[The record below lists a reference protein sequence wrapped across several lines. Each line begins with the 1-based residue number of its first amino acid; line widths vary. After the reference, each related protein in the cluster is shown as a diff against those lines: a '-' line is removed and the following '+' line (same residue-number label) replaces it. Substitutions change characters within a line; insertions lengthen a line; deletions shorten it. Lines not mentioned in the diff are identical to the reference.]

1 MIDREPQGNRAQ
13 LARFFAALGL
23 PGLARSLNRN
33 APAHGTNPSDQRR
46 FAASPADSGQ
56 TQGEGANSQEL
67 SDRRFLLQVVQP
79 GLAGLMD
86 GSVSTLAPIFAAAF
100 ATRHP
105 MTAFLV
111 GMAAATGAGISMA
124 FSEALSDDG
133 VLTGR
138 GNPIMRGAIT
148 GFMTFLGG
156 AGHTLPFLVPD
167 FRIALAVAF
176 VVVGVELIL
185 IAAIRHR
192 FFGTGWLLS
201 MLQVVG
207 GGILVIIA
215 GLIFG
220 NV

>member
-33 APAHGTNPSDQRR
+33 VPAQS
-46 FAASPADSGQ
+46 
-56 TQGEGANSQEL
+56 ANSQEL

-192 FFGTGWLLS
+192 FLGTRWLLS

>member
-1 MIDREPQGNRAQ
+1 MIDRKPQGNRAQ
-13 LARFFAALGL
+13 LARFFVALGL

-33 APAHGTNPSDQRR
+33 VPAQS
-46 FAASPADSGQ
+46 
-56 TQGEGANSQEL
+56 ANSQEL

-192 FFGTGWLLS
+192 FFGTRWLLS

>member
-33 APAHGTNPSDQRR
+33 APAQS
-46 FAASPADSGQ
+46 
-56 TQGEGANSQEL
+56 ANSQEL